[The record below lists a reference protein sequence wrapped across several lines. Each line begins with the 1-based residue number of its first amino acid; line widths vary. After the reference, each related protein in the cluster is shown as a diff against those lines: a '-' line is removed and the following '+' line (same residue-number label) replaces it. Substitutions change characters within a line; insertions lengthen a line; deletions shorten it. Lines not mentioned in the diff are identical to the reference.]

1 MVYKVAPG
9 AHIKTDPNIVGR
21 MFEELEKTEQGLTA
35 QTLLDANRPK
45 NAPLHNEFE
54 WDNRKAAEAYRL
66 NQSSYIIRSIV
77 VVPEEK
83 PQEFVRAVFSV
94 GDGKYENIRAI
105 LSDERKRES
114 LLSIALRDLKS
125 FERKYNTLSELA
137 PIWAAME
144 QIERS

>member
-9 AHIKTDPNIVGR
+9 AHLKTDPNIVGR
-21 MFEELEKTEQGLTA
+21 MFEELEQTEQGLTA

-66 NQSSYIIRSIV
+66 NQSRYIIRSIV
-77 VVPEEK
+77 IVPEEK
-83 PQEFVRAVFSV
+83 PQEYVRAVFTV
-94 GDGKYENIRAI
+94 ADGKYERIHAI

>member
-21 MFEELEKTEQGLTA
+21 MFEELEQTEQGLTA

-66 NQSSYIIRSIV
+66 NQSRYIIRSIV
-77 VVPEEK
+77 IVPEEK
-83 PQEFVRAVFSV
+83 PQEYVRAVFSV
-94 GDGKYENIRAI
+94 TDGKYENIRAI